1 MFWISALAVGLAVGL
16 FQLGEY
22 SVWMVLM
29 SLALKVAMLF
39 IAGLIIALL
48 WKKFQEKSG
57 NLRKM

>member
-1 MFWISALAVGLAVGL
+1 
-16 FQLGEY
+16 
-22 SVWMVLM
+22 MVLM